1 MRRRLNHSVHSPSS
15 IIPKKRTAPRSIQA
29 ERCNFIA
36 FLSNLRSKHLITIIG
51 EGVDEA
57 LGVVNAANLT
67 DDMDNRLADLE
78 VRLYAV
84 MLEQDDIGILLC
96 NDVREMLE
104 CEIGRAHV

>member
-1 MRRRLNHSVHSPSS
+1 M
-15 IIPKKRTAPRSIQA
+15 
-29 ERCNFIA
+29 
-36 FLSNLRSKHLITIIG
+36 
-51 EGVDEA
+51 
-57 LGVVNAANLT
+57 VNAADLT

-104 CEIGRAHV
+104 CARCIRHEHRELQLTAAGNQALFPQSCE

>member
-1 MRRRLNHSVHSPSS
+1 MAWSS
-15 IIPKKRTAPRSIQA
+15 
-29 ERCNFIA
+29 
-36 FLSNLRSKHLITIIG
+36 
-51 EGVDEA
+51 
-57 LGVVNAANLT
+57 AANLT

-104 CEIGRAHV
+104 CAGASGMSTENFS